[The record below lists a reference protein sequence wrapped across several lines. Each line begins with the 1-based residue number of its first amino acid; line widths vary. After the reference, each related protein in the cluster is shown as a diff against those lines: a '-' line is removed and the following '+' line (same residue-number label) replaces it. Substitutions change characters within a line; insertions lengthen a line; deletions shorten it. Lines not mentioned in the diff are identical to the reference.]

1 MNIKEPTSSGS
12 SVNLSVCF
20 ICSAVFALAP
30 AHTMARAVVRD
41 IGDMKTFLPSPAS
54 LHTYKTHKF
63 LSLAVGLNKEIIPK
77 VSKNISVCIRV
88 YLSFT

>member
-1 MNIKEPTSSGS
+1 MKSLYKQAHMNIKEPTSSGS

-30 AHTMARAVVRD
+30 AHTMARAVVRE

-54 LHTYKTHKF
+54 LHTYKTEIF
-63 LSLAVGLNKEIIPK
+63 IASKE
-77 VSKNISVCIRV
+77 KNS
-88 YLSFT
+88 YT